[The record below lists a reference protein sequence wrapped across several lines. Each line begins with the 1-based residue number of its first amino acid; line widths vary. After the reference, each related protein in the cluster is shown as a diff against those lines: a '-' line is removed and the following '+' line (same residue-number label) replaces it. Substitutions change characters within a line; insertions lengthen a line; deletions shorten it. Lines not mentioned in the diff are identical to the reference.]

1 MHRFRAPRPAAAAF
15 AAFAAFAALACSAT
29 LGCAPPRTAGRIE
42 LTQTVPAESNLS
54 TLGYRATDDAWL
66 DLARGARERLD
77 LAFFYGSDE
86 APSTLTPVVDAVK
99 AACAR
104 GVRVRAVFE
113 RVFLAQYPEIPR
125 ALEAAGARVR
135 VVDRARTTGGIVHTK
150 MIAADGA
157 RAWVGSANFDWRSLA
172 HIHEVGVLVTSAPLA
187 EAVHRLVDYDVNLAD
202 DARPPAS
209 SLEAT
214 ELRWETLD
222 APQGPARVAFAAS
235 PRGWLPDGVPWD
247 FPHLRALI
255 AGAERDLTVE
265 FLSYGV
271 RMRDG
276 RDWRDLDDA
285 LREAARRGVKVTLV
299 VSSWAERGK
308 HRGDLEALA
317 AAGVEVRV
325 VTIPEAEAGPIPF
338 ARVIHGKVVVADG
351 ARCWV
356 GTSNGEGDYFLKSRN
371 GGFFLDSS
379 ALCTQ
384 LRDTVRA
391 LAPAAPL
398 AREPPP
404 R

>member
-1 MHRFRAPRPAAAAF
+1 MHRFRAPGSAHVLF
-15 AAFAAFAALACSAT
+15 ASVASALL
-29 LGCAPPRTAGRIE
+29 LGCASPRTVGSVE
-42 LTQTVPAESNLS
+42 LTQTIPAETSLRMDG
-54 TLGYRATDDAWL
+54 TRATDDAWL
-66 DLARGARERLD
+66 DLVQGALERLD

-86 APSTLTPVVDAVK
+86 APSKLTPIVDAVI

-104 GVRVRAVFE
+104 GVKVRVVFE
-113 RVFLAQYPEIPR
+113 RVFLKEYPAIPR

-135 VVDRARTTGGIVHTK
+135 IVDRAKTTGGIVHTK
-150 MIAADGA
+150 MLAADGA

-187 EAVHRLVDYDVNLAD
+187 EAVHALVGYDMDLAD
-202 DARPPAS
+202 DARPPAPN
-209 SLEAT
+209 LEAT
-214 ELRWETLD
+214 ELRWETL
-222 APQGPARVAFAAS
+222 ASAQGPARVAFAAS
-235 PRGWLPDGVPWD
+235 PHGWLPDGVPWD

-255 AGAERDLTVE
+255 AGAERELAVE

-276 RDWRDLDDA
+276 RDWHDLDDA
-285 LREAARRGVKVTLV
+285 LREAVRRGVHVTLV

-308 HRGDLEALA
+308 HRGDLLALA

-325 VTIPEAEAGPIPF
+325 VTIPEAKAGPIPF

-371 GGFFLDSS
+371 AGFFLESS

-384 LRDTVRA
+384 LQTTVRA
-391 LAPAAPL
+391 LAPAISL
-398 AREPPP
+398 KQEPPP